1 MKDSQRLKQE
11 YNTLRSMILIRID
24 EHLHKNND
32 ELNLDDDQGNLIVNQ
47 IDDQESEVIHR
58 IYRKRINPKTT
69 RIMAGVGIYEEDYE
83 LPIGNFDIELL
94 FNILDAAEIAS
105 EDLDRDKKLNELDQA
120 NQN

>member
-1 MKDSQRLKQE
+1 MKESQRLKQE
-11 YNTLRSMILIRID
+11 YNAIRSMILIRID

-32 ELNLDDDQGNLIVNQ
+32 ELNLDDDQGSLIVNQ

-69 RIMAGVGIYEEDYE
+69 RIMAGVGMYEENYE
-83 LPIGNFDIELL
+83 LPIGNFDIDLL
-94 FNILDAAEIAS
+94 FNILDASEIAS

-120 NQN
+120 NMN